1 MARQK
6 LLSLLYSSGFS
17 QQQGIIEHTSLGIT
31 AVDWPVWALSDDAP
45 QETQKAG
52 KTLMASSEILSPSFS
67 NPDSWDGLREFRG
80 PTTLTSAPDRYLG
93 DYLPCW
99 RASCPTS
106 ICRTWLVQCIL
117 SDSGRTCL
125 LLQAVLG
132 GLSSC
137 LWSCWG
143 IQPASLVSAWMSIL
157 ETSWGKRLRKFSH
170 FALLW
175 ALAPCP
181 SETFLTSSCHGSTLR
196 GDPQYHLLQQVQ
208 GLQKMRNVY
217 TGRHNSVCLPWE
229 GTHLCTFYVL
239 CFFSP
244 HPSWILKEKLSEIRS
259 L

>member
-125 LLQAVLG
+125 LLQTVQLSVVMLRDPTSFSCQCLNVHSGDFLG
-132 GLSSC
+132 EE
-137 LWSCWG
+137 
-143 IQPASLVSAWMSIL
+143 M
-157 ETSWGKRLRKFSH
+157 
-170 FALLW
+170 
-175 ALAPCP
+175 
-181 SETFLTSSCHGSTLR
+181 
-196 GDPQYHLLQQVQ
+196 
-208 GLQKMRNVY
+208 
-217 TGRHNSVCLPWE
+217 
-229 GTHLCTFYVL
+229 
-239 CFFSP
+239 
-244 HPSWILKEKLSEIRS
+244 KEI
-259 L
+259 

>member
-1 MARQK
+1 MDC
-6 LLSLLYSSGFS
+6 
-17 QQQGIIEHTSLGIT
+17 
-31 AVDWPVWALSDDAP
+31 V
-45 QETQKAG
+45 
-52 KTLMASSEILSPSFS
+52 SSEGPPLSPLHLTGIWEIIFRAGELPALPPYVAPGWSSAFSVILGEPACSF
-67 NPDSWDGLREFRG
+67 R
-80 PTTLTSAPDRYLG
+80 
-93 DYLPCW
+93 
-99 RASCPTS
+99 
-106 ICRTWLVQCIL
+106 
-117 SDSGRTCL
+117 
-125 LLQAVLG
+125 
-132 GLSSC
+132 LSSC

-157 ETSWGKRLRKFSH
+157 ETSWGKRWRKFSH